1 MDEELK
7 LMAKVLQDIKTQIK
21 SVKDQSSYEIQDL
34 KLEIQHLQLAL
45 QIHDLKEFR
54 KEAFEEHM
62 AALDNDEECLYGWK
76 FGQTEFLQQSGNA
89 SKKIARQLFSHFF

>member
-45 QIHDLKEFR
+45 QIHDLKKFCE
-54 KEAFEEHM
+54 EAFEEDM
-62 AALDNDEECLYGWK
+62 AALGSDDECVRLELWTNRIFATVWQC
-76 FGQTEFLQQSGNA
+76 F
-89 SKKIARQLFSHFF
+89 KKDSI

>member
-1 MDEELK
+1 
-7 LMAKVLQDIKTQIK
+7 MAKVLQEIKTQIK

-89 SKKIARQLFSHFF
+89 SKKIARELFSHFF